1 MLKKMIIITLI
12 IILNLLS
19 IEFIDNNSANIV
31 VNEDKRKVV
40 DTISR
45 KLDDEIKQQQNNDS
59 KINQSIVRGGE
70 STNTNV
76 QTAIG
81 RIVIDS
87 LCLNYPILDGAS
99 EENLN
104 ISITRFS
111 GSIIN
116 ELGNCVLAGH
126 NMKDGSLFGRLSE
139 LRKGDKIVLYN
150 NLGKRKSYRV
160 FNIKIVSP
168 IDLSVTS
175 QHISNSC
182 LITLITCTSDGKN
195 RLVIQAKE
203 AIDGK

>member
-1 MLKKMIIITLI
+1 MLKKMIIIILI

-59 KINQSIVRGGE
+59 KISKSIVRGGE
-70 STNTNV
+70 LTNTNF

-81 RIVIDS
+81 RIVINS
-87 LCLNYPILDGAS
+87 LALNYPILDGAT

-111 GSIIN
+111 GSNIN
-116 ELGNCVLAGH
+116 EPGNCVLAGH

-139 LRKGDKIVLYN
+139 LKEGDKLVLYDD
-150 NLGKRKSYRV
+150 LGKRKSYRV

-168 IDLSVTS
+168 IDLSVIS

-195 RLVIQAKE
+195 RLAIQAKE
-203 AIDGK
+203 VID